1 MPFFLFDLE
10 KATNL
15 DSGEQGARDFLKE
28 TFFTSFEQKRQQK
41 MTAVGGK
48 AMQKNEQKTQLLDLL
63 TTGDAIHYLKSLSP
77 SGVELEIMTLDN
89 FDLQNPEDSKVSNP
103 YVFKGSVDW

>member
-1 MPFFLFDLE
+1 
-10 KATNL
+10 
-15 DSGEQGARDFLKE
+15 
-28 TFFTSFEQKRQQK
+28 

-103 YVFKGSVDW
+103 CVFKGSVDR